1 LIIIARLSI
10 MAPTLSSNLVDQTL
24 RQHCD
29 KLPAWMLLDDGSS
42 VYMGAGATLFAA
54 VVASTGYAAWTLLGG
69 LTYKTLR
76 AALKWLRAAFF
87 KKCIGVEAA
96 QKAGVAVVLRLVRM
110 IHQLPA
116 SAQVKVGGVLQ
127 IAGIPAIGQPEF
139 LLTNDAAKDDGGTR
153 PAATAAS
160 GGVVDLDEDAERN
173 GSFKDG
179 VDEELGQVELAP
191 SRCPLSSADEPPL
204 TAPPL
209 PPPPPVGT
217 RLDGPIDAGG
227 EGAKRLFSPSTAWVT
242 WSESSDSRFAN
253 VPKGFADLYLSL
265 DKLRGEI
272 LDRESWACVEAFLR
286 LYAKKNMPPI
296 LEALPP
302 PLSKATALSPFREVA
317 SRDFCAWMS
326 LHGSAEKF
334 TATLLASDIEGMLSE
349 AHEASDR
356 EDGATLLLLQLLVGL
371 VVLSEFFVVL

>member
-1 LIIIARLSI
+1 

-29 KLPAWMLLDDGSS
+29 KLPAWMLLEDGSS

-153 PAATAAS
+153 
-160 GGVVDLDEDAERN
+160 
-173 GSFKDG
+173 
-179 VDEELGQVELAP
+179 
-191 SRCPLSSADEPPL
+191 
-204 TAPPL
+204 
-209 PPPPPVGT
+209 
-217 RLDGPIDAGG
+217 
-227 EGAKRLFSPSTAWVT
+227 
-242 WSESSDSRFAN
+242 
-253 VPKGFADLYLSL
+253 
-265 DKLRGEI
+265 
-272 LDRESWACVEAFLR
+272 
-286 LYAKKNMPPI
+286 
-296 LEALPP
+296 
-302 PLSKATALSPFREVA
+302 
-317 SRDFCAWMS
+317 
-326 LHGSAEKF
+326 
-334 TATLLASDIEGMLSE
+334 
-349 AHEASDR
+349 
-356 EDGATLLLLQLLVGL
+356 
-371 VVLSEFFVVL
+371 